1 LARRNTILRPPGRQ
15 KTWPLPLE
23 VIYTSQEHLKKRNN
37 YHVPE
42 RLPQDGSAMTTQPDI
57 LIVDDNADAAMS
69 LARLLRLFGNEVRTA
84 DSGLTALA
92 HMESRSPDVV
102 LLDLGMPGMDGLE
115 TARHIRER
123 EAWRAI
129 PLIAVTGWGQD
140 HDRRRTE
147 EAGFFAHLVK
157 PVNIQEL
164 EGVLQRALATPS

>member
-1 LARRNTILRPPGRQ
+1 
-15 KTWPLPLE
+15 
-23 VIYTSQEHLKKRNN
+23 
-37 YHVPE
+37 
-42 RLPQDGSAMTTQPDI
+42 MTTQPDI
-57 LIVDDNADAAMS
+57 LIVDDNTDAALS

-84 DSGLTALA
+84 NSGQAALA
-92 HMESRSPDVV
+92 QIEIQRPDVV

-123 EAWRAI
+123 ECCREI
-129 PLIAVTGWGQD
+129 PLVAVTGWGQE

-164 EGVLQRALATPS
+164 ENVLQRALENPT